1 MENKQFLEN
10 TQGCSINED
19 NILGTSPD
27 HTINNCTSLESN
39 IRVVSTEHYSDTNV
53 VSIMKNSHVD
63 TKKRKRE
70 INLLSDSSED
80 LIESV
85 MGFGNFKTSYRR

>member
-19 NILGTSPD
+19 NILGISPD
-27 HTINNCTSLESN
+27 YTINNCTSLESN
-39 IRVVSTEHYSDTNV
+39 ISVVSTEHYSDTNV
-53 VSIMKNSHVD
+53 VSIMKNSNVD
-63 TKKRKRE
+63 AKKRKRE